1 MALRQT
7 WNLQP
12 NMSDQRTVLVTGGA
26 RGIGRSI
33 AELYRMHGYAVA
45 TPGRAELDLASNESI
60 QRFVAAG
67 GTAVDVLVN
76 NAGENKIGPLE
87 TLDPDDWDRILQTN
101 LTAPMLLIRAA
112 AQHMAA
118 KGWGRV
124 VNISSCYSMVS
135 RAGRGPYTAS
145 KSGLNGLTRTAALEY
160 AARGVLINALC
171 PGFVET
177 DMTRANNS
185 PEQIAAL
192 CALVPLGRLA
202 KPDEIARGVYFL
214 GSEENTYMT
223 GQAIVLDGG
232 FLIR

>member
-1 MALRQT
+1 MALRET

-26 RGIGRSI
+26 RGIGRAI
-33 AELYRMHGYAVA
+33 AEHYRAHGYTVA
-45 TPGRAELDLASNESI
+45 APGRAELDLASKESI
-60 QRFVAAG
+60 QRFVDAG
-67 GTAVDVLVN
+67 GAAVDVLVN

-87 TLDPDDWDRILQTN
+87 ALDPADWDRILQTN

-112 AQHMAA
+112 ARHMAA

-185 PEQIAAL
+185 REQIAAL

-202 KPDEIARGVYFL
+202 KPDEIARAVYFL
-214 GSEENTYMT
+214 GSEENSYMT
-223 GQAIVLDGG
+223 GQTIVLDGG
-232 FLIR
+232 FLIQ

>member
-1 MALRQT
+1 MHIQS
-7 WNLQP
+7 
-12 NMSDQRTVLVTGGA
+12 NMSNQRTVLVTGGA
-26 RGIGRSI
+26 RGIGRAI
-33 AELYRMHGYAVA
+33 AEHYLARGYAVA
-45 TPGRAELDLASNESI
+45 TPGRAELDLASKESI
-60 QRFVAAG
+60 QRFVDAG
-67 GTAVDVLVN
+67 GAAVDVLVN
-76 NAGENKIGPLE
+76 NAGENKIGSLE
-87 TLDPDDWDRILQTN
+87 GLDPADWDRILQTN

-112 AQHMAA
+112 ARHMAA

-145 KSGLNGLTRTAALEY
+145 KSGLNGLTLTAALEY

-202 KPDEIARGVYFL
+202 KPDEIARAVYFL
-214 GSEENTYMT
+214 GSDQNTFIT
-223 GQAIVLDGG
+223 GQTLVADGG
-232 FLIR
+232 FTAQ

>member
-1 MALRQT
+1 MT
-7 WNLQP
+7 TVH
-12 NMSDQRTVLVTGGA
+12 SVLVTGAA
-26 RGIGRSI
+26 RGIGCAI
-33 AELYRMHGYAVA
+33 AEHYRAHGYTVA
-45 TPGRAELDLASNESI
+45 APGRAELDLASKESI
-60 QRFVAAG
+60 QRFVDAG
-67 GTAVDVLVN
+67 GAAVDVLVN
-76 NAGENKIGPLE
+76 NAGENKIGSLE
-87 TLDPDDWDRILQTN
+87 GLDPADWDRILQTN

-112 AQHMAA
+112 ARHMAA

-145 KSGLNGLTRTAALEY
+145 KSGLNGLTLTAALEY

-192 CALVPLGRLA
+192 CALVPLGRLGQ
-202 KPDEIARGVYFL
+202 PEEIAQAVYFL
-214 GSEENTYMT
+214 GSAQNTFIT
-223 GQAIVLDGG
+223 GQTLVADGG
-232 FLIR
+232 FTAQ

>member
-1 MALRQT
+1 
-7 WNLQP
+7 
-12 NMSDQRTVLVTGGA
+12 MSDQRTVLVTGGA
-26 RGIGRSI
+26 RGIGRAI
-33 AELYRMHGYAVA
+33 AEHYRAHGYTVA
-45 TPGRAELDLASNESI
+45 APGRAELDLASKESV
-60 QRFVAAG
+60 QRFVDAG
-67 GTAVDVLVN
+67 GAAVDVLVN

-87 TLDPDDWDRILQTN
+87 ALDPADWDRILQTN

-112 AQHMAA
+112 ARHMAA

-185 PEQIAAL
+185 REQIAAL

-232 FLIR
+232 FLIQ

>member
-1 MALRQT
+1 MALRET

-26 RGIGRSI
+26 RGIGRAI
-33 AELYRMHGYAVA
+33 AEHYRAHGYTVA
-45 TPGRAELDLASNESI
+45 APGRAELDLASKESI
-60 QRFVAAG
+60 QRFVDAG
-67 GTAVDVLVN
+67 GAAVDVLVN

-87 TLDPDDWDRILQTN
+87 ALDPADWDRILQTN

-112 AQHMAA
+112 ARHMAA

-185 PEQIAAL
+185 REQIAAL

-232 FLIR
+232 FLIQ